1 MASKFQIP
9 IAFKSDPRGLKE
21 AEGALAG
28 FGKKLAGIGVAVAGA
43 FAIGAVF
50 RFAKESVLAAERAQQ
65 FNDILVQVAK
75 TTDAFGTNLTG
86 GTNRLIK
93 FADAQELVIGVEAE
107 LIKETQAVLLSF
119 KAVGSSAGEAGGSFD
134 RATKAA
140 FDMAAV
146 LKTDARGSAVQLGK
160 ALENPIKGV
169 TALAR
174 AGTTFTEQQREQ
186 IKVLVESGKLL
197 EAQDLIL
204 TEVES
209 QYGGAAEA
217 AALSSEKIKLA
228 FGQVQDALGA
238 ALAPAFEKFATFFI
252 TEVVPPLTKFFE
264 DDFPALIA
272 KFQPIA
278 DGVISFF
285 SSVGD
290 GLKNFLDIDD
300 ETSLLDGI
308 LEKLAGLGE
317 NAEFVTFIDT
327 VLGIFNDMAP
337 LLGNI
342 VFNLGEFAL
351 KLTPLLEEALNR
363 VIPLIRDTAGIF
375 ESINFFLGEIIASF
389 GFVED
394 ETPDFVKAIEAQL
407 NPILRLQEAL
417 KALNGFLKR
426 AIELYQ
432 QFRALGGQTPSE
444 LATGGRRFDLTP
456 RAVGGPVSA
465 MSSYMVGERGPELF
479 TPGAGGF
486 ITPNNRLGGGSS
498 TNINITVNAG
508 MGANGAQLGQEIVSA
523 IKRYER
529 ASGPVFA
536 SA

>member
-9 IAFKSDPRGLKE
+9 LAFKSDPRGIQE
-21 AEGALAG
+21 AESALSG
-28 FGKKLAGIGVAVAGA
+28 FGKKLLGIGVAVAGA
-43 FAIGAVF
+43 FAVGAVF

-65 FNDILVQVAK
+65 FNDILIQVAK
-75 TTDAFGTNLTG
+75 ATDAFGANLTG
-86 GTNRLIK
+86 GTNRLLK
-93 FADAQELVIGVEAE
+93 FADAHELVIGVEAE
-107 LIKETQAVLLSF
+107 LIKQVQAQLLSF
-119 KAVGSSAGEAGGSFD
+119 KAVGASADEAGGAFD

-140 FDMAAV
+140 FDMAV
-146 LKTDARGSAVQLGK
+146 VYKKDASSQAIALGK

-169 TALAR
+169 TALAKS
-174 AGTTFTEQQREQ
+174 GTTFTEQQREQ
-186 IKVLVESGKLL
+186 IKVLVESNRLL

-204 TEVES
+204 SEVES
-209 QYGGAAEA
+209 QVGGAANA
-217 AALSSEKIKLA
+217 AALASEKMKLA

-252 TEVVPPLTKFFE
+252 NDVVPPLTKFFE

-278 DGVISFF
+278 DGVMAFF

-290 GLKNFLDIDD
+290 SLKEFLNIDD
-300 ETSLLDGI
+300 ETSLLQGI
-308 LEKLAGLGE
+308 LDKMAALGDDP
-317 NAEFVTFIDT
+317 EFVGFIDS
-327 VLGIFNDMAP
+327 VLGIFEEMAP
-337 LLGNI
+337 VLRDI
-342 VFNLGEFAL
+342 VFNIGELAA
-351 KLTPLLEEALNR
+351 KITPLLTGTLENA
-363 VIPLIRDTAGIF
+363 IPIVKDFSRIIGGIDY
-375 ESINFFLGEIIASF
+375 FLGEILDRF
-389 GFVED
+389 GEFEGESPGFLSVLDSLLNPMTKVKEA
-394 ETPDFVKAIEAQL
+394 VKAIADAFDAA
-407 NPILRLQEAL
+407 I
-417 KALNGFLKR
+417 R
-426 AIELYQ
+426 AFER
-432 QFRALGGQTPSE
+432 FKALGGFEGTGVITPPG
-444 LATGGRRFDLTP
+444 AKK

-465 MSSYMVGERGPELF
+465 MDSYMVGERGPELF

-508 MGANGAQLGQEIVSA
+508 MGTNGAQLGQEIVSA

>member
-9 IAFKSDPRGLKE
+9 IAFKSDPRGIKE

-65 FNDILVQVAK
+65 FNDILTQVAK
-75 TTDAFGTNLTG
+75 TTDAFGGNLTA
-86 GTNRLIK
+86 GTNRLLK

-107 LIKETQAVLLSF
+107 LIKETQALLLSF
-119 KAVGSSAGEAGGSFD
+119 KAVGASAGVAGGTFD

-197 EAQDLIL
+197 EAQELIL

-217 AALSSEKIKLA
+217 AALSSQKISLA

-252 TEVVPPLTKFFE
+252 NDVVPPLTKFFE

-272 KFQPIA
+272 KFQPVA
-278 DGVISFF
+278 DGVIAFF

-290 GLKNFLDIDD
+290 SLKEFLNIDE
-300 ETSLLDGI
+300 ETSLLQGI
-308 LEKLAGLGE
+308 LDKMAALGDDP
-317 NAEFVTFIDT
+317 EFVGFIDT
-327 VLGIFNDMAP
+327 VLGIFEEMAP
-337 LLGNI
+337 VLRDI
-342 VFNLGEFAL
+342 VFNVGELAA
-351 KLTPLLEEALNR
+351 KITPLLTGTLANA
-363 VIPLIRDTAGIF
+363 IPIVSDFSRIIGGIDY
-375 ESINFFLGEIIASF
+375 FLGEILDRF
-389 GFVED
+389 GEFEGESPGFLSVLD
-394 ETPDFVKAIEAQL
+394 SLL
-407 NPILRLQEAL
+407 NPMTKVKEAARLIADAFDAAVRAFERF
-417 KALNGFLKR
+417 KAAGGFQGTGV
-426 AIELYQ
+426 I
-432 QFRALGGQTPSE
+432 TPP
-444 LATGGRRFDLTP
+444 GIGPR
-456 RAVGGPVSA
+456 RAVGGPVSTDR
-465 MSSYMVGERGPELF
+465 SYLVGERGPEIF

>member
-9 IAFKSDPRGLKE
+9 IAFKSDPRGIKE
-21 AEGALAG
+21 AESALSG

-50 RFAKESVLAAERAQQ
+50 RFAKESVLAGERAQQ

-75 TTDAFGTNLTG
+75 TTDAFGANLTG
-86 GTNRLIK
+86 GTDRLIK

-174 AGTTFTEQQREQ
+174 AGTTFTEQQRAQ
-186 IKVLVESGKLL
+186 IKTLVESNRLL

-217 AALSSEKIKLA
+217 AALSSQKISLA

-252 TEVVPPLTKFFE
+252 NDVVPPLTKFFE

-272 KFQPIA
+272 KFQPVA
-278 DGVISFF
+278 DGVMAFF

-290 GLKNFLDIDD
+290 SLKEFLNIDE
-300 ETSLLDGI
+300 ETSLLQGI
-308 LEKLAGLGE
+308 LDKMAALGDDP
-317 NAEFVTFIDT
+317 EFVGFIDS
-327 VLGIFNDMAP
+327 VLGIFEEMAP
-337 LLGNI
+337 VLRDI
-342 VFNLGEFAL
+342 VFNIGELAA
-351 KLTPLLEEALNR
+351 KITPLLTGTLANA
-363 VIPLIRDTAGIF
+363 IPIVSDFSRIIGGIDY
-375 ESINFFLGEIIASF
+375 FLGEILDRF
-389 GFVED
+389 GEFEGESPGFLSVLDSLLNPMTKVKEA
-394 ETPDFVKAIEAQL
+394 VKAIADAFDAA
-407 NPILRLQEAL
+407 I
-417 KALNGFLKR
+417 R
-426 AIELYQ
+426 AFER
-432 QFRALGGQTPSE
+432 FKALGGFEGTGVITPPG
-444 LATGGRRFDLTP
+444 AKK

-465 MSSYMVGERGPELF
+465 MDSYMVGERGPELF

-486 ITPNNRLGGGSS
+486 ITPSNRLGGGSS

>member
-9 IAFKSDPRGLKE
+9 IAFKSDPRGIKE
-21 AEGALAG
+21 AESALSG

-50 RFAKESVLAAERAQQ
+50 RFAKESVLAGERAQQ

-75 TTDAFGTNLTG
+75 TTDAFGGNLAA

-174 AGTTFTEQQREQ
+174 AGTTFTDQQRAQ
-186 IKVLVESGKLL
+186 IKTLVESNRLL

-217 AALSSEKIKLA
+217 AALRSQKISLA

-272 KFQPIA
+272 KFQPVA
-278 DGVISFF
+278 DGVMAFF

-290 GLKNFLDIDD
+290 SLKEFLNIDE
-300 ETSLLDGI
+300 ETSLLQGI
-308 LEKLAGLGE
+308 LDKMAALGDDP
-317 NAEFVTFIDT
+317 EFVGFIDS
-327 VLGIFNDMAP
+327 VLGIFEEMAP
-337 LLGNI
+337 VLRDI
-342 VFNLGEFAL
+342 VFNIGELAA
-351 KLTPLLEEALNR
+351 KITPLLTGTLENA
-363 VIPLIRDTAGIF
+363 IPIVSDFSRIIGGIDY
-375 ESINFFLGEIIASF
+375 FLGEILDRF
-389 GFVED
+389 GEFEGESPGFLSVLDSLLNPMTKVKEA
-394 ETPDFVKAIEAQL
+394 VKAIADAFDAA
-407 NPILRLQEAL
+407 I
-417 KALNGFLKR
+417 R
-426 AIELYQ
+426 AFER
-432 QFRALGGQTPSE
+432 FKALGGFEGTGVITPPG
-444 LATGGRRFDLTP
+444 AKK

-465 MSSYMVGERGPELF
+465 MDSYMVGERGPELF

-486 ITPNNRLGGGSS
+486 ITPSNRLGGGGSA
-498 TNINITVNAG
+498 NITINVTAG
-508 MGANGAQLGQEIVSA
+508 MGANGNQIGEEIIRQ